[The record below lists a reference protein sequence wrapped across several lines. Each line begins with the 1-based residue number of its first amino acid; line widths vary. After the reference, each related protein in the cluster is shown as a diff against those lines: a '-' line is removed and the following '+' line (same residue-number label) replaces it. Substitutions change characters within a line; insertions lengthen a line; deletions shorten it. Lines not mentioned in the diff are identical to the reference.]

1 MNRTELQQ
9 VHARTGKLIMLCN
22 RLLVTML
29 VLGLVFCALVI
40 GGMQVLSKPERYFA
54 TQAFSLNYMESA
66 ERETVLKTG
75 QLDGQAQRDPNW
87 DGIVAGGSIGTTLG
101 SSIPF
106 VGPYVGPLA
115 GAVVGY
121 RMDSRL

>member
-1 MNRTELQQ
+1 MTRAELQRI
-9 VHARTGKLIMLCN
+9 HARTGRLIMLCN
-22 RLLVTML
+22 RLLAAMV
-29 VLGLVFCALVI
+29 VLGVLFCAI
-40 GGMQVLSKPERYFA
+40 MAGGMQVLSRPERFFA
-54 TQAFSLNYMESA
+54 TQAFSVNYMEST

-75 QLDGQAQRDPNW
+75 QLNGQAQRDPNW
-87 DGIVAGGSIGTTLG
+87 DGIVAGSSIGTTLG

-106 VGPYVGPLA
+106 VGPYLGPVA